1 MKDSLYLVAGY
12 LLGSILGLAAV
23 VGIICLILR
32 R

>member
-23 VGIICLILR
+23 VGIICLILK
-32 R
+32 